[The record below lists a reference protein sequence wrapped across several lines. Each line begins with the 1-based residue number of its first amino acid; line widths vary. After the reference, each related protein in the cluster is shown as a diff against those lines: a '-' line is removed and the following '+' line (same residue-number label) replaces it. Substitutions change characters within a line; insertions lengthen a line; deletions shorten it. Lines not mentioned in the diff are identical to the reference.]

1 MADSTNEVIAKLE
14 KVLPCIG
21 LTAVEAEGSGTVTS
35 FGRRVSYK
43 QYVYRGLWDAELV
56 QIKTFNRFNLCW
68 AWGHAS
74 QKASTPNCPPRHLHV
89 VPLWKLSAWWTTE
102 FSPVYANPTSLN
114 KEEEGRMVKD
124 TDAGDGVSVK
134 TPGGRQRETTSLLFP
149 RIWLV
154 R

>member
-1 MADSTNEVIAKLE
+1 MRLK
-14 KVLPCIG
+14 KPLP
-21 LTAVEAEGSGTVTS
+21 
-35 FGRRVSYK
+35 Y
-43 QYVYRGLWDAELV
+43 
-56 QIKTFNRFNLCW
+56 
-68 AWGHAS
+68 
-74 QKASTPNCPPRHLHV
+74 NCPPRHLHV
-89 VPLWKLSAWWTTE
+89 VPMWKLSAWWTTE

-124 TDAGDGVSVK
+124 TDAGDCVSVK

>member
-1 MADSTNEVIAKLE
+1 M
-14 KVLPCIG
+14 CG
-21 LTAVEAEGSGTVTS
+21 VEM
-35 FGRRVSYK
+35 GRY
-43 QYVYRGLWDAELV
+43 
-56 QIKTFNRFNLCW
+56 
-68 AWGHAS
+68 AS

-89 VPLWKLSAWWTTE
+89 VFLWKLSAWWTTE
-102 FSPVYANPTSLN
+102 FSPLYANPTSLN
-114 KEEEGRMVKD
+114 KKEEGLVVKD

>member
-1 MADSTNEVIAKLE
+1 MPNEVIEELE

-21 LTAVEAEGSGTVTS
+21 LTPVEAEGSGTQSRHLVDAS
-35 FGRRVSYK
+35 DIR
-43 QYVYRGLWDAELV
+43 YRGLWDAELV
-56 QIKTFNRFNLCW
+56 QIKTFNRFNLW
-68 AWGHAS
+68 GHGGHAS
-74 QKASTPNCPPRHLHV
+74 QKASTPNCPPRHLHM

-134 TPGGRQRETTSLLFP
+134 TPGGRQRETTSLLFQ
-149 RIWLV
+149 RIWL
-154 R
+154 